1 MEWCKEWCKF
11 CKHGYGVVENGKY
24 SVYCHLSHFGYP
36 TRKQPQD
43 TCGHFEEDI
52 EDDVE
57 EDKK

>member
-1 MEWCKEWCKF
+1 MEWCKF

-36 TRKQPQD
+36 VRKQPQD

-57 EDKK
+57 EEDRK